1 MATTYHLDRVL
12 DNLFDAYGF
21 PVTKQTTHANS
32 WYTSSNADNYVLE
45 ATMVGIGKSDLKIS
59 VVDNTLVVEGNPST
73 KSRFATAFKR
83 SWALAEDAD
92 AANVNARLENGLLT
106 LTIPRLKPATRT
118 VNVTIQ

>member
-1 MATTYHLDRVL
+1 MATTYHLDRVI

-21 PVTKQTTHANS
+21 PVTKLTNHTNS
-32 WYTSSNADNYVLE
+32 WYTSSNADNYTLE

-59 VVDNTLVVEGNPST
+59 VVDNTLVVEGNPAT
-73 KSRFATAFKR
+73 KSRFAKAFKH

-92 AANVNARLENGLLT
+92 TGNVNARLENGLLT